1 MKAKFQ
7 IDEVKDD
14 DSEGDAEHDE
24 LAATLEHLA
33 IQQHTEALKQKGVT
47 KLTDLIKMESADLA
61 AIFGSDLAKVE
72 QEVESIRQRFKM
84 VEAVTDL

>member
-1 MKAKFQ
+1 MKPKFQ

-24 LAATLEHLA
+24 LASTLQHLA
-33 IQQHTEALKQKGVT
+33 LQRHAQALRDMNVT
-47 KLTDLIKMESADLA
+47 KLSDLIKMESADLA
-61 AIFGSDLAKVE
+61 AVFGSDLEKVE
-72 QEVESIRQRFKM
+72 QEVENIKQRFKM